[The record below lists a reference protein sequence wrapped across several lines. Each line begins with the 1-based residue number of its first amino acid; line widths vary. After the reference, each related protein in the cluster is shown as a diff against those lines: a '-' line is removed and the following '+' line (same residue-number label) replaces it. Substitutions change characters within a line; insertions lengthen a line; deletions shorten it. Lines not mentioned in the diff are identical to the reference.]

1 MRRRLL
7 IAILVLACLVAGFL
21 YWRSVERRRAAAAA
35 AQAHRDQLNQAYA
48 PMAAYMSAPPGDT
61 PCESAY
67 NAFQAFAAKSDE
79 VGQPLPWKSF
89 PDKPTFLQKCSSLPE
104 GDQNCLEPRYQAK
117 NLDACNDT
125 LHRLRQDNVL
135 YVSRGSPLGGPAHA
149 GSVGA
154 PGAAGP

>member
-7 IAILVLACLVAGFL
+7 IVLAVLVCLAGGFL
-21 YWRSVERRRAAAAA
+21 YWRKVERRRAVAAA

-48 PMAAYMSAPPGDT
+48 PMAAYMSAPPGAT

-67 NAFQAFAAKSDE
+67 NAFQAFGDKAQD
-79 VGQPLPWKSF
+79 VGQPLPWVSF
-89 PDKPTFLQKCSSLPE
+89 PDKATFLQKCSALPE

-125 LHRLRQDNVL
+125 LHRLRKDNVL
-135 YVSRGSPLGGPAHA
+135 YVSRGSPLGG
-149 GSVGA
+149 G
-154 PGAAGP
+154 